1 MRRELI
7 EEILR
12 DIGLEKLEEDN
23 ENYMA
28 KENEQ

>member
-12 DIGLEKLEEDN
+12 DIGLEKLEDESDN
-23 ENYMA
+23 YVS
-28 KENEQ
+28 KEKKE